1 MLRTQPRRNLIPVSA
16 NPERIPIRSEPEQ
29 SERLDEETKR
39 ILAERLELNEPAE
52 PWAVV
57 KKRILERKPMP

>member
-1 MLRTQPRRNLIPVSA
+1 MGTK
-16 NPERIPIRSEPEQ
+16 PERIPNRPEPEQ
-29 SERLDEETKR
+29 LEPLDQETKR
-39 ILAERLELNEPAE
+39 ILAERLALNEPAE

>member
-1 MLRTQPRRNLIPVSA
+1 MALTK
-16 NPERIPIRSEPEQ
+16 PERIPVRPEPEQ
-29 SERLDEETKR
+29 PERLDEDTKR
-39 ILAERLELNEPAE
+39 ILAERLALNEPAE

>member
-1 MLRTQPRRNLIPVSA
+1 MAPSK
-16 NPERIPIRSEPEQ
+16 PERIPVRPEPEQ
-29 SERLDEETKR
+29 PERLDEETKR
-39 ILAERLELNEPAE
+39 ILAERLALNETAE